1 MNHAVDTTI
10 RRMAA
15 DVVKIAE
22 DHGGLV
28 GPNFAKDLVV
38 LCTSRGKRSRGGV
51 KRING
56 DLKSFV
62 SINRKKAWWYEPKLE
77 SGYGHTWD
85 YGPKT
90 VKRMME
96 TARSTKT
103 ALRYHKW
110 LTWLE
115 EGKAVLGEYASIADD
130 PEIGDMTGDHTDTD
144 KVLANVV
151 CHEIAHAIDF
161 ENWGKSGSNP
171 DPVVIDG
178 KDWGRMSGGA
188 HGKRWREIYRVLRNA
203 YVATGAYKEE
213 KPMLPR
219 LICANGMMVTK
230 AENRMEL
237 LGLPL
242 FEKAA

>member
-38 LCTSRGKRSRGGV
+38 LCTSRGKRSRGG
-51 KRING
+51 KRLFDG
-56 DLKSFV
+56 FVKSFI
-62 SINRKKAWWYEPKLE
+62 SINRKKAWWYEPKLK
-77 SGYGHTWD
+77 SGWD
-85 YGPKT
+85 HGPKT

-96 TARSTKT
+96 TARSPKR

-151 CHEIAHAIDF
+151 CHEIAHAIDL

-178 KDWGRMSGGA
+178 KDWGRNPGNS

-213 KPMLPR
+213 PTPKIKLVVD
-219 LICANGMMVTK
+219 NTK
-230 AENRMEL
+230 ADDRMEL